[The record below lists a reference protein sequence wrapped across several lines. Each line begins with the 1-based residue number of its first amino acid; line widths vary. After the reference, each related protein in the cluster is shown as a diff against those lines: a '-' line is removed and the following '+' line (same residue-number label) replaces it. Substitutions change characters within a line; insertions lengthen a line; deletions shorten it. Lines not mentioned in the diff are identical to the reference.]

1 MATGRRSKNA
11 KVLQSLHDHVYT
23 DTQVKGFED
32 HTLSEA
38 EMYRKQMVSTTEE
51 NTLLRENIQELQ
63 GQLQDAYKRIAQLID
78 GNMERE
84 TSNRN

>member
-1 MATGRRSKNA
+1 MATGRTAKNT
-11 KVLQSLHDHVYT
+11 KTLQRLHDHVYT

-51 NTLLRENIQELQ
+51 NVMLRGNIQELQ
-63 GQLQDAYKRIAQLID
+63 GQLRDAYKRIAELID
-78 GNMERE
+78 GNMER
-84 TSNRN
+84 